1 VHLRIFS
8 LFAVL
13 LAAAVVVGGSGAGT
27 AKTRT
32 ATKIDVSTRS
42 AVIHYLRSIHV
53 NPRGVVIQ
61 RGARNYAGARCPG
74 KRWSCASTRHAVV
87 QIAAP
92 GGKNSFSC
100 STASCAVVQVAAAAP
115 AKPNKAVCIKT
126 TGISGTCV
134 ISQSSSSV
142 DNIAGIYQK
151 AAKTNG
157 LTQTASYT
165 ASITQTASGA
175 SNKNQ
180 ACVTQDVTIDSST
193 NVSAKK
199 GQPVTITTRGHQSI
213 SIEQNS
219 FGGNSAAQ
227 GTDSSGNCVGDTIVQ
242 NQTLTST
249 AYGTGPIT
257 QLQNDGG
264 DPVPGPNLTLN
275 LKQNQGAGYLNV
287 AGGTNTMDF
296 SQVSTLVADASGGM
310 TGSGFSTNG
319 PVSQTQGK
327 ADGGLEATVN
337 QFSTVFST
345 IDANQAENQC
355 EHAQKTGTVPGDL
368 AGCLAVAR
376 TNPLPNGWTQTQF
389 GPMRK
394 GGTPSTQGN
403 FNQDSFTVTQNTTQ
417 KTDIG
422 GETQN
427 NVVQGDCATTGNCD
441 ADQHADVNGQ
451 TADNSAS
458 GSNVT
463 LETFC
468 NGTSCVTF
476 NGPQISVTNT
486 DVAESGYG
494 GMRGDGTGTVTVSGL
509 PVGASIT
516 KAFLWWNGPTN
527 STDPAANATVTF
539 NGTSITGTNIGIS
552 GDNNWGFQNSQSY
565 RADVTGL
572 VTGNGSYTLADFLK
586 AGGIDINGVGLMV
599 FYRDGTTANDRN
611 VVLWNGN
618 DSNCLAG
625 GVPEN
630 WDETINGVP
639 YNGGSAS
646 LDFIVGDGQSF
657 SDGAI
662 DINGL
667 PFVAAGQNFDGDSTP
682 AGPFAGNPSGVTGSL
697 WDVKSFN
704 GLESFLTSGTT
715 TDLHLQSPAA
725 GDCLSLVVAAANA
738 PVSGPVILAPS
749 HTAAKAARTTGPAQS
764 AATGSGGV
772 AR

>member
-1 VHLRIFS
+1 
-8 LFAVL
+8 
-13 LAAAVVVGGSGAGT
+13 
-27 AKTRT
+27 
-32 ATKIDVSTRS
+32 
-42 AVIHYLRSIHV
+42 V

-74 KRWSCASTRHAVV
+74 RRWSCASTKHTVV
-87 QIAAP
+87 QIAAR

-126 TGISGTCV
+126 TGISGTCS
-134 ISQSSSSV
+134 ITQTSSTV
-142 DNIAGIYQK
+142 DNMAVIYQK
-151 AAKTNG
+151 AAKTSG

-165 ASITQTASGA
+165 ASITQTATGTGPTA
-175 SNKNQ
+175 NKNV
-180 ACVTQDVTIDSST
+180 ACVTQDVGIDAST

-199 GQPVTITTRGHQSI
+199 GQPVTITIRGHQSI
-213 SIEQNS
+213 AVTQNS

-227 GTDSSGNCVGDTIVQ
+227 GADATGACSGDTIVQ
-242 NQTLTST
+242 NQTFSST

-264 DPVPGPNLTLN
+264 DAVPGPNLTLN
-275 LKQNQGAGYLNV
+275 LKQNQGPGYLNV

-296 SQVSTLVADASGGM
+296 SQVSTLVADASGGLD
-310 TGSGFSTNG
+310 GSGFSTNG

-327 ADGGLEATVN
+327 PDGGLEATVK
-337 QFSTVFST
+337 QFSTVHST

-355 EHAQKTGTVPGDL
+355 EHAQTTGTVPTTLGDPL
-368 AGCLAVAR
+368 DPTTCLGVTR

-394 GGTPSTQGN
+394 GGTPSTQASDPT
-403 FNQDSFTVTQNTTQ
+403 DSFDVNQVTTQ

-422 GETQN
+422 GTQIKQN
-427 NVVQGDCATTGNCD
+427 NVVQGDCTTSGNCT
-441 ADQHADVNGQ
+441 ADQLADVNGQ
-451 TADNSAS
+451 TASNSAS
-458 GSNVT
+458 GTNVT

-468 NGTSCVTF
+468 NGSSCVTF

-486 DVAESGYG
+486 DVAESGFG
-494 GMRGDGTGTVTVSGL
+494 GMRGDGTGTVAVSGV

-539 NGTSITGTNIGIS
+539 NGSSVTGTNIGIS

-572 VTGNGSYTLADFLK
+572 VTGDGSYTLADFVK
-586 AGGIDINGVGLMV
+586 AGGIDINGVGLVV

-646 LDFIVGDGQSF
+646 LDFIVGDGQSYN
-657 SDGAI
+657 DGEI
-662 DINGL
+662 DVNGL
-667 PFVAAGQNFDGDSTP
+667 PFVPAGQNFDGDSTP
-682 AGPFAGNPSGVTGSL
+682 AGPFADNPLGVTGSL
-697 WDVKSFN
+697 WDVKPFN
-704 GLESFLTSGTT
+704 GLESFLTSGSTT
-715 TDLHLQSPAA
+715 ALHLTSPAA
-725 GDCLSLVVAAANA
+725 GDCLSLVVAAANV

-749 HTAAKAARTTGPAQS
+749 HAPTRAAGAAAPVHTATA
-764 AATGSGGV
+764 GSGGV